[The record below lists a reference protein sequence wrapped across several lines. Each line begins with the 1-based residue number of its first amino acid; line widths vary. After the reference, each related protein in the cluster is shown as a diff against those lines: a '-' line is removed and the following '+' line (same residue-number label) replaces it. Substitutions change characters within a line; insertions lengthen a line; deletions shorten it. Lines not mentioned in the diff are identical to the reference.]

1 MELSDKSLEA
11 IGQYVKENLAKW
23 LQEMPQ
29 KPEGTQIKNSAGLS
43 GSAQISDQRAEQD
56 SPRVLSDTVLL
67 ERLIR
72 LEEELKAQRTIM
84 ETRFEAVEKRFDDLI
99 HYMDRRFE
107 AVDKRFDDLLH
118 HMDKRFS
125 SVQWV
130 MGLGFTL
137 LAALMAVFN
146 FF

>member
-1 MELSDKSLEA
+1 MTGGTLMELSDKSLEI
-11 IGQYVKENLAKW
+11 IGRYVKENLADWMKEVAGTPKS
-23 LQEMPQ
+23 LQTGGPSNIPPSA
-29 KPEGTQIKNSAGLS
+29 PEPFTEAG
-43 GSAQISDQRAEQD
+43 QT
-56 SPRVLSDTVLL
+56 SPRGLPDSVLL

-72 LEEELKAQRTIM
+72 LEEELNAQRIIM
-84 ETRFEAVEKRFDDLI
+84 GTRFEAIDKRFDDLI
-99 HYMDRRFE
+99 HY
-107 AVDKRFDDLLH
+107 
-118 HMDKRFS
+118 MDKRFS